1 MDIKT
6 EKQEYNCKYCHK
18 TFKKGVVRDKHEY
31 EQVCIPV
38 SRRTYCKLCDWT
50 ADNMNAFNE
59 HLISRSHLDKVG
71 RISVDSLN
79 MVIVNPVK
87 EKINK
92 MAAYDPILA
101 QCGGAQEIVKETIN
115 VFHKD
120 GSISRVDTDGDNSLH
135 ELSMN
140 DVDKAVR
147 DVEVANAGI
156 VCYQELVERERGFAK
171 MTGRQQRIMEYL
183 CRFQDCDAKE
193 MIERFKIILDKIAM
207 PDADF
212 LGTHIRNYPGLS
224 LDAKQIYGAYLEK
237 FIAALT
243 RRVMSGET
251 TYRDMD
257 IFEFVAKLTK

>member
-1 MDIKT
+1 MDIKA
-6 EKQEYNCKYCHK
+6 EYNCKFCHK
-18 TFKKGVVRDKHEY
+18 TFKKTVVRDKHEY

-38 SRRTYCKLCDWT
+38 ARRTYCKLCDWT
-50 ADNMNAFNE
+50 AGDMSLFNE
-59 HLISRSHLDKVG
+59 HLISRTHLDKVG
-71 RISVDSLN
+71 RISVDSVN

-87 EKINK
+87 DKIKK
-92 MAAYDPILA
+92 MAAFDPILA
-101 QCGGAQEIVKETIN
+101 QCGGAEEVSKETLN

-120 GSISRVDTDGDNSLH
+120 GSISRVSTDGENSLH

-183 CRFQDCDAKE
+183 CRFQDGDAKE
-193 MIERFKIILDKIAM
+193 MVERFKIILDKIGMA
-207 PDADF
+207 DADF
-212 LGTHIRNYPGLS
+212 LGTHIRNYTGLT
-224 LDAKQIYGAYLEK
+224 LEAKQIYGAYLEK
-237 FIAALT
+237 FVSVLT
-243 RRVMSGET
+243 RRVMTGET